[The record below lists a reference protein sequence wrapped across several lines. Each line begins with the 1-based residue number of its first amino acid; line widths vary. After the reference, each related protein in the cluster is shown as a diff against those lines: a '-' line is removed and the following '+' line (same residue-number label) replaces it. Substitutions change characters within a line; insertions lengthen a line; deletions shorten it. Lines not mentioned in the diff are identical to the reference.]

1 MHKETVLIK
10 GISKTHQNHQYLW
23 VIQAIK
29 KKKSIR
35 TDRHLHLTDVS
46 CIFHIVSVLI
56 RKQTM

>member
-29 KKKSIR
+29 KKNQ
-35 TDRHLHLTDVS
+35 LE
-46 CIFHIVSVLI
+46 LI
-56 RKQTM
+56 GIST